1 MGTQAPGQTPPN
13 QSNIQA
19 SGMLGGS
26 GIPTPGAIAQPQPM
40 QTGGSPAQ
48 GGKPGGA
55 PSGQNN
61 GINPQSG
68 LPWGQHPGMGGAGN
82 PLAPPT
88 PDRFAN
94 VPQGYRPDQATQQP
108 MVGGFDA
115 NSMVS
120 QRPGGFD
127 EQLKTLA
134 AQSIPTPMAKSAQSY
149 GASIPTP
156 PPRKKGGK

>member
-1 MGTQAPGQTPPN
+1 
-13 QSNIQA
+13 
-19 SGMLGGS
+19 MLGGQM
-26 GIPTPGAIAQPQPM
+26 GQMAAD
-40 QTGGSPAQ
+40 A
-48 GGKPGGA
+48 
-55 PSGQNN
+55 SGQNN

-68 LPWGQHPGMGGAGN
+68 LPWGQHPGMGGEGN

-88 PDRFAN
+88 HHQFAN
-94 VPQGYRPDQATQQP
+94 VPQGYRPDQTTQQP

-120 QRPGGFD
+120 QRPGGFN

-156 PPRKKGGK
+156 PPRQKGGK